1 MTLSV
6 CGASMHWFLSGSTES
21 GHVWVAEAAL
31 QSAEVHE
38 RVYFESEVTSR
49 RLFGMSAAS

>member
-1 MTLSV
+1 M
-6 CGASMHWFLSGSTES
+6 ES

-31 QSAEVHE
+31 QNAEVHE